1 MFAHQFLFSGFF
13 LCFIMCVELA
23 RYSMHRIVCLI
34 APFAIANSTSLYRH
48 ISNKYTKKIR
58 RGKTI
63 ILFFNETTPL

>member
-13 LCFIMCVELA
+13 SVLLCVSSWLVT
-23 RYSMHRIVCLI
+23 VCTVLY
-34 APFAIANSTSLYRH
+34 ASSPPFAIANSTSLYRH